1 MRARLTIRQYLLL
14 WMLSGT
20 VIAFIVA
27 GFSVYLKIQHETDEL
42 FDYQLKQIVR
52 SFPSQM
58 SRQNIAT
65 LDTHPGKKIVVQVW
79 NKEGEQVFI
88 TNAARELPRYERRGF
103 IDVTTHGERW
113 RVYSEENSGQL
124 VQTAQLVRDRETIQ
138 EKLLWRCLIP
148 ILSLLPVLA
157 VLIWLGVGRSLQ
169 PLHRLTGS
177 LRQRSADDLQR
188 LDSQGY
194 TQEII
199 PIVDALNDLFAR
211 LYQAMQLQKRFVAD
225 AAHELR
231 TPLAALKLQLQLV
244 EMADDDEERSAAIKK
259 LHERLNRATHQVQQ
273 LLALAR
279 HGGENSAS
287 NRETVNLQRLAAGVV
302 SDYAPLA
309 ESKKIDLGV
318 EAAEQVLTVDGNIES
333 MRIMLGNVVGNA
345 IRYTPSSGKVDVRV
359 LSLDGRPCLQ
369 VDDTGAGIPEEERER
384 VFDRFYRREVA
395 QESGSGL
402 GLAIVKNVAAQ
413 HGARVSLHDG
423 PQGKGL
429 SVRLV
434 F

>member
-1 MRARLTIRQYLLL
+1 MTIRQYLLL
-14 WMLSGT
+14 WMLLGT

-58 SRQNIAT
+58 SPQKNDT
-65 LDTHPGKKIVVQVW
+65 VDTHPGKKIVVQVW
-79 NKEGEQVFI
+79 NKQGEQVFI
-88 TNAARELPRYERRGF
+88 TNAARELPRYESRGF

-124 VQTAQLVRDRETIQ
+124 VQIAQLVRDRETIQ
-138 EKLLWRCLIP
+138 GKLLWRCLIP
-148 ILSLLPVLA
+148 IFSLVPVLA
-157 VLIWLGVGRSLQ
+157 VLIWLVAGRSLQ

-177 LRQRSADDLQR
+177 LRQRSADDLQHLER
-188 LDSQGY
+188 QGY

-199 PIVDALNDLFAR
+199 PIVDALNDLFGR
-211 LYQAMQLQKRFVAD
+211 LYQAMQSQKQFVAD

-244 EMADDDEERSAAIKK
+244 EMADDDKERSAAIKK

-287 NRETVNLQRLAAGVV
+287 NKETVDLQRLAAGVV

-309 ESKKIDLGV
+309 ESKKIDLGL
-318 EAAEQVLTVDGNIES
+318 EAAELVLTVHGNIES
-333 MRIMLGNVVGNA
+333 MRVMLGNVVGNA

-359 LSLDGRPCLQ
+359 LCMDGRPCLQ

-402 GLAIVKNVAAQ
+402 GLAIVKNVAIQ